1 MKRQFTIMF
10 ATALA
15 VGGFSLGSSQL
26 SRAEDKAAGQRDS
39 DVTTSGSSAEKRAAA
54 ETATFPAGIELKKD
68 AGKDDHDS
76 ILKPLATATEAALT
90 KNGFNDVVERLVDQ
104 DRNRI
109 GKEGAT
115 DKKQNFDDLNAKVA
129 ALNDAWKAKYGEKFD
144 LSRGKAFTNVATI
157 AGEIKDPQQV
167 ASAWPVPAFSP
178 AAGEA
183 VEAAAKQP
191 GTTEVNK
198 DSNLEKGRD
207 VAIATIP
214 ASHDLP
220 ALHLSLIQELGGWRI
235 DIPNTVSGQQLHDNL
250 LKHVGHVLDMKD
262 QWPVDKD
269 SATLMAAH
277 HILMG
282 VVGVD
287 APPVDHQ
294 KKGAAD
300 RNEVR
305 DTQSKDATK

>member
-1 MKRQFTIMF
+1 ML

-15 VGGFSLGSSQL
+15 VGGFTFGASQL

-39 DVTTSGSSAEKRAAA
+39 DVTTSGASADKRAEA
-54 ETATFPAGIELKKD
+54 EAVTFPAGIELKKD
-68 AGKDDHDS
+68 AGKNDHS
-76 ILKPLATATEAALT
+76 GILKPLGTATEAALT

-115 DKKQNFDDLNAKVA
+115 DKKQNFDDLNAKVD
-129 ALNDAWKAKYGEKFD
+129 ALNQAWKAKYGEKFD
-144 LSRGKAFTNVATI
+144 LSRSKAFANVATI
-157 AGEIKDPQQV
+157 AGEIKDPQAV
-167 ASAWPVPAFSP
+167 ANAWPVPAFSA

-191 GTTEVNK
+191 GATDANK
-198 DSNLEKGRD
+198 ESNLEKGRD

-220 ALHLSLIQELGGWRI
+220 ALHISLIQELGGWKI
-235 DIPNTVSGQQLHDNL
+235 DVPNNISGQQLHDNL
-250 LKHVGHVLDMKD
+250 LKHVDHILSMQN

-269 SATLMAAH
+269 SASLMAAH

-287 APPVDHQ
+287 APPADHQ
-294 KKGAAD
+294 KTNAD
-300 RNEVR
+300 RSSAREVPAKSA
-305 DTQSKDATK
+305 DK

>member
-1 MKRQFTIMF
+1 ML
-10 ATALA
+10 ATAMA
-15 VGGFSLGSSQL
+15 VGGFSFGVSQF

-54 ETATFPAGIELKKD
+54 EAATFPAGIELKKD
-68 AGKDDHDS
+68 AAKDDHDA
-76 ILKPLATATEAALT
+76 ILKPIGTATEATLT
-90 KNGFNDVVERLVDQ
+90 KDGFNDVVERLVDQ

-115 DKKQNFDDLNAKVA
+115 DKKQNYQDLNAKVA

-144 LSRGKAFTNVATI
+144 LSRSKAFAGVATI
-157 AGEIKDPQQV
+157 AGEIKDPQAV
-167 ASAWPVPAFSP
+167 ATAWPVPAFSP

-191 GTTEVNK
+191 GQTEVNK

-220 ALHLSLIQELGGWRI
+220 ALHVSLILEAVGWKI
-235 DIPNTVSGQQLHDNL
+235 DIPNPVSGQQLHDNL
-250 LKHVGHVLDMKD
+250 LKHVDHILSMQN

-269 SATLMAAH
+269 SASMMAAH

-294 KKGAAD
+294 KKSADDSAA
-300 RNEVR
+300 REVPA
-305 DTQSKDATK
+305 KVEK

>member
-1 MKRQFTIMF
+1 ML
-10 ATALA
+10 AAALA
-15 VGGFSLGSSQL
+15 VGGFTFATSQL

-39 DVTTSGSSAEKRAAA
+39 SDVTTSNSPAEKRAAA
-54 ETATFPAGIELKKD
+54 ETATFPPGIELKKD
-68 AGKDDHDS
+68 ASKDDHNA
-76 ILKPLATATEAALT
+76 ILKPIGTATEAALT

-115 DKKQNFDDLNAKVA
+115 DKKQNYDDLNAKVDQ
-129 ALNDAWKAKYGEKFD
+129 LNSAWKAKYGEKFD
-144 LSRGKAFTNVATI
+144 LSRNKAFANVATI
-157 AGEIKDPQQV
+157 AGEIKDPQAV
-167 ASAWPVPAFSP
+167 ANAWPVPAFSP

-191 GTTEVNK
+191 GQTEANK

-220 ALHLSLIQELGGWRI
+220 ALHISLIQELGGWKI
-235 DIPNTVSGQQLHDNL
+235 DVPNNISGQQLHDNL
-250 LKHVGHVLDMKD
+250 LKHVDHVLSMQN

-269 SATLMAAH
+269 SASLMAAH

-282 VVGVD
+282 IVGVD
-287 APPVDHQ
+287 APPADQQH
-294 KKGAAD
+294 KGSAD
-300 RNEVR
+300 RNDTR